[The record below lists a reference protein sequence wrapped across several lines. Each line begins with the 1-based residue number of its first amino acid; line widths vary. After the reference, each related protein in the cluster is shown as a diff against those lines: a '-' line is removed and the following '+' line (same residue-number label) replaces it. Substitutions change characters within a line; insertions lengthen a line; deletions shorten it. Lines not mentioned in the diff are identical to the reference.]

1 MDYREILRQYFGYDD
16 FRGIQLEIIE
26 SIGAGRDT
34 LGLMPTGGGKSITFQ
49 VPALAH
55 EGLCL
60 VISPLIAL
68 MKDQVLRLRRQGIK
82 AAAIYTGLTREEVI
96 IALEN
101 CIFGNYKFLYISPE
115 RLSSDLFQTKLRR
128 MNVSMITVDEAHCI
142 SQWGYDFRP
151 AYLHIADIRRM
162 LPGVPVLALTA
173 TATPAV
179 VRDIQRQLSFR
190 EENVKA
196 MSFARANVIYN
207 VWRSDIGREQMTLQ
221 LLQEHEG
228 SAIVYTR
235 NRASTR
241 EIATW
246 LLSNGISATFYH
258 AGLTNRE
265 KNERQEGWQNGS
277 YRVIVA
283 TNAFGMGIDK
293 ADVRMVIHVD
303 VPDSPEAYFQEAG
316 RAGRDGLP
324 SLAVLLAGPRA
335 EATLRSHIESAYPP
349 VEYVAQVYEDVC
361 CQLQM
366 AVGDGYMVTREFD
379 LQQFCINFHHFP
391 VRAYNA
397 LQLLARAGY
406 IEWTDAEE
414 NQSRLMMMC
423 ERDALYRYSI
433 PQEAERVLWYI
444 LRKYTG
450 IFADYVYV
458 SEAAIASE
466 LGCSEM
472 HVSEQLI
479 TLSRMHV
486 LRFVPRR
493 FIPYITF
500 LCRRVE
506 REDIV
511 LPPSVYSERKLQME
525 QRVQTMIGYIKTNE
539 CRSRFL
545 LRYFGEEAPDCGK
558 CDNCGGQDVLAIPPG
573 DDVEQRIVDFLK
585 EKGPTLLQ
593 DIHLEGVSDRKIA
606 SVVQDLLEREV
617 LECQKFSPTLTLKQ
631 PVRM

>member
-1 MDYREILRQYFGYDD
+1 
-16 FRGIQLEIIE
+16 
-26 SIGAGRDT
+26 
-34 LGLMPTGGGKSITFQ
+34 
-49 VPALAH
+49 
-55 EGLCL
+55 
-60 VISPLIAL
+60 
-68 MKDQVLRLRRQGIK
+68 
-82 AAAIYTGLTREEVI
+82 
-96 IALEN
+96 
-101 CIFGNYKFLYISPE
+101 
-115 RLSSDLFQTKLRR
+115 
-128 MNVSMITVDEAHCI
+128 
-142 SQWGYDFRP
+142 
-151 AYLHIADIRRM
+151 
-162 LPGVPVLALTA
+162 
-173 TATPAV
+173 
-179 VRDIQRQLSFR
+179 
-190 EENVKA
+190 
-196 MSFARANVIYN
+196 
-207 VWRSDIGREQMTLQ
+207 
-221 LLQEHEG
+221 
-228 SAIVYTR
+228 
-235 NRASTR
+235 
-241 EIATW
+241 
-246 LLSNGISATFYH
+246 
-258 AGLTNRE
+258 
-265 KNERQEGWQNGS
+265 
-277 YRVIVA
+277 
-283 TNAFGMGIDK
+283 
-293 ADVRMVIHVD
+293 
-303 VPDSPEAYFQEAG
+303 
-316 RAGRDGLP
+316 
-324 SLAVLLAGPRA
+324 
-335 EATLRSHIESAYPP
+335 
-349 VEYVAQVYEDVC
+349 
-361 CQLQM
+361 
-366 AVGDGYMVTREFD
+366 
-379 LQQFCINFHHFP
+379 
-391 VRAYNA
+391 
-397 LQLLARAGY
+397 
-406 IEWTDAEE
+406 
-414 NQSRLMMMC
+414 MC

-433 PQEAERVLWYI
+433 PQEAERVLWHI

-493 FIPYITF
+493 LIPYITF

-593 DIHLEGVSDRKIA
+593 NIHLEGVSDRKIA